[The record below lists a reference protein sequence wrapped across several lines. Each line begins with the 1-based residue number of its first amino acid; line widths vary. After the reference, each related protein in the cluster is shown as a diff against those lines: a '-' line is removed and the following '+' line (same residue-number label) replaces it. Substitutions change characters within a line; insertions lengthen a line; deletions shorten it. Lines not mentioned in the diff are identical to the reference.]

1 MRASPCRVKISDGEH
16 FGIGMLTSGMAQQV
30 LTEAL
35 RTNAFVKLKNYMV
48 NQLQNSK
55 CGRRPHANS
64 RTRHLTSSHE
74 RAASPDR

>member
-1 MRASPCRVKISDGEH
+1 
-16 FGIGMLTSGMAQQV
+16 MLTSGMAQLV

-55 CGRRPHANS
+55 
-64 RTRHLTSSHE
+64 
-74 RAASPDR
+74 

>member
-1 MRASPCRVKISDGEH
+1 
-16 FGIGMLTSGMAQQV
+16 MLTSGMAQQV

-55 CGRRPHANS
+55 CGRHRHAN
-64 RTRHLTSSHE
+64 
-74 RAASPDR
+74 

>member
-1 MRASPCRVKISDGEH
+1 VRASPCRVKISDGEH

-35 RTNAFVKLKNYMV
+35 RPNAFVKLKNYMV

-55 CGRRPHANS
+55 CGRNRHANS
-64 RTRHLTSSHE
+64 HSAPDSH
-74 RAASPDR
+74 APDSHARVPC